1 MHCDIGTSLPM
12 EHNNI
17 QESERYTDEQL
28 INVKVALEINEEKID
43 LSIHDTMISDSW
55 KKNWT
60 HSLYIAHIIQF
71 LIDERPKCMCAIYY
85 LKNLNACGALNQVWN
100 WR

>member
-17 QESERYTDEQL
+17 QESEPYTDEQL

-60 HSLYIAHIIQF
+60 RSLYIAHIIQF
-71 LIDERPKCMCAIYY
+71 LNDERPKCMCAIYY
-85 LKNLNACGALNQVWN
+85 LKNLNA
-100 WR
+100 